1 MKKKDLMLGAGI
13 IVIAL
18 AMLLVMQLT
27 RGEEGNQIQ
36 VTLDG
41 KIYGTYSL
49 SKDQTIEVKDGDF
62 YNRIRIEDGK
72 AYMEEANCPDG
83 YCEEQGKISGHTQT
97 IVCLP
102 HKLVVEVL
110 ENESDQNSGTSDSED
125 AAPDTIANRKL
136 ANMAMLVALAMIFSY
151 VESLIPINFG
161 IPGMKLGVA
170 NLVTVTGLYFL
181 DLPEVFLVV
190 VMRILLTG
198 FLFGNGMSIIYSLA
212 GGILSFL
219 VMALMKKLKGFSVAG
234 VSIAGGVS
242 HNIGQIIVASIVV
255 ENLKLVYY
263 LPALLIAGTVTGFV
277 MGMISKKLLPIVKR
291 ESERVAQIG

>member
-1 MKKKDLMLGAGI
+1 MNK
-13 IVIAL
+13 
-18 AMLLVMQLT
+18 
-27 RGEEGNQIQ
+27 
-36 VTLDG
+36 
-41 KIYGTYSL
+41 
-49 SKDQTIEVKDGDF
+49 
-62 YNRIRIEDGK
+62 
-72 AYMEEANCPDG
+72 
-83 YCEEQGKISGHTQT
+83 
-97 IVCLP
+97 
-102 HKLVVEVL
+102 
-110 ENESDQNSGTSDSED
+110 
-125 AAPDTIANRKL
+125 NRKL

-181 DLPEVFLVV
+181 ELPEVFLVV

-219 VMALMKKLKGFSVAG
+219 VMALMKRLKGFSVAG

-255 ENLKLVYY
+255 ENLVYY

-291 ESERVAQIG
+291 ESERAAQMV